1 MTETMEIAIKRV
13 AQSRIREIDFNNI
26 PFGKVYSDHMF
37 VADYKGKEWK
47 NFQIVPYEYMTI
59 SPASP
64 AIHYGQSIFEGMKA
78 YKNQQGEALTF
89 RPLDNYKRL
98 NLSGHRLCM
107 PHLPEEVFMEGLSAL
122 LNLDKDWIPS
132 ALGTSLYVR
141 PFIFAA
147 DEYIGIRPSDD
158 FKFMIITCPVGA
170 YYSAPVKVKIETHY
184 SRAMEGG
191 TGGVKAAGN
200 YAGALYPAKLAQDK
214 GYHQLIWT
222 DAKTHTYI
230 EESGT
235 MNVMFIIDDTLITA
249 PVGDTILPGI
259 TRDSVL
265 TLAREWGLQVEER
278 KLAVTELIDAITTGR
293 LKEAFGTGTAATIAH
308 IELIGYEGVDY
319 TLPEVSG
326 REFSNKVLTT
336 LDDIRLGKVADTY
349 NWVYKI

>member
-107 PHLPEEVFMEGLSAL
+107 PHLPEEVFMEGLSTL
-122 LNLDKDWIPS
+122 LNLDKEWIPS
-132 ALGTSLYVR
+132 APGTSLYVR